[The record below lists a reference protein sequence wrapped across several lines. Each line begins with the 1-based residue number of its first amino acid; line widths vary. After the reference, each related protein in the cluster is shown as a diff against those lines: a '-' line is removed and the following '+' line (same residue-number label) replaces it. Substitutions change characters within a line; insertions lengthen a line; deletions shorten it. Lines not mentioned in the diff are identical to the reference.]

1 MTDCEFSLDGYHSF
15 IELSYRADC
24 HHITFYCTIC
34 NKQTTLHLIHD
45 IKEITSIRLR
55 GN

>member
-1 MTDCEFSLDGYHSF
+1 MTDCEFGYHSF
-15 IELSYRADC
+15 IELSYHTDC
-24 HHITFYCTIC
+24 RHIAFYCTIC
-34 NKQTTLHLIHD
+34 NKQTTLRLIHG